1 MCGRYT
7 LHCSAATIANR
18 FGGAVPSR
26 LPQRFNIAPS
36 QRVLAICQRSGDGD
50 REMVSLSWG
59 LVPFWAADPAIGNR
73 LINARAET
81 AATKPSFRRAFKTQ
95 RCLIVADGFY
105 EWQADGHRRQP
116 WYIQLAN
123 GGPFSFAGLWER
135 WDKAG
140 TTIESCTVLTC
151 SANQLMQPIHDR
163 MPVIL
168 PREQEATWLNP
179 AEHDTARLSRLL
191 KPFPAAAM
199 TARRVG
205 DLVNSPRHE
214 TAACIEPLPGSDMEA
229 TVQRRLW

>member
-1 MCGRYT
+1 MCGRFT
-7 LHCSAATIANR
+7 LHCSAAAIANR
-18 FGGAVPSR
+18 FGGAVPNR

-36 QRVLAICQRSGDGD
+36 QRVLAIRHRSGDGD
-50 REMVSLSWG
+50 RELVSLSWG
-59 LVPFWAADPAIGNR
+59 LVPFWADDPAIGNQ

-105 EWQADGHRRQP
+105 EWQADGRHKQP

-123 GGPFSFAGLWER
+123 GQPFSFAGLWEH

-140 TTIESCTVLTC
+140 TSVESCTVLTC

-168 PREQEATWLNP
+168 PPEHEATWLDP
-179 AEHDTARLSRLL
+179 AEHDTARLSKLL

-199 TARRVG
+199 TARRVAA
-205 DLVNSPRHE
+205 LVNSPQHE
-214 TAACIEPLPGSDMEA
+214 TAACIEPLPDNGRRA
-229 TVQRRLW
+229 AVQRSLW